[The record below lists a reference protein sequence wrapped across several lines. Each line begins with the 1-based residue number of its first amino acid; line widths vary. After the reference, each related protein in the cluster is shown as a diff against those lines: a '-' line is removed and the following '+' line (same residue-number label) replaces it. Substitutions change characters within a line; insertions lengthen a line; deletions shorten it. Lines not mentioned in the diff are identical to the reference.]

1 MTRRRLVYVAVG
13 VAGSSIGLYSYFK
26 RDPLAERSQ
35 SGSISPIQNESVH
48 VAPEARDDQVE
59 QPATRLK
66 KPVRQ
71 RTCSIVWV
79 AFDCFIDI
87 FFGAGLKE
95 FIQRRRHQHLFPFGR
110 HGRAKGSPKPGEGQ
124 VPLPP
129 TADIMKSHK
138 DVVDQIRTSAERMVD
153 GPLLPRFDDV
163 EIARYALHYG
173 MLRTT
178 NKEGMTLVIQDAAHG
193 IADSQSWFLNHTFES
208 IENVMKYSDLIW
220 WDIVDGNPTLHVEI
234 GRAVHVCTGDR
245 AVEFANVVITM
256 MELAALNSALTAI
269 DGPIDRINVE
279 MYAKGTNVLN
289 ASSAFWILRSV
300 VKTVSHHYPG
310 RLHQLV
316 LYDLPGILNWIILG
330 VKKLVHED
338 TARKVLSRE
347 SHHSKTK

>member
-1 MTRRRLVYVAVG
+1 M
-13 VAGSSIGLYSYFK
+13 
-26 RDPLAERSQ
+26 
-35 SGSISPIQNESVH
+35 
-48 VAPEARDDQVE
+48 
-59 QPATRLK
+59 LK

-71 RTCSIVWV
+71 R
-79 AFDCFIDI
+79 
-87 FFGAGLKE
+87 LKE

-193 IADSQSWFLNHTFES
+193 IADSQSDWQ
-208 IENVMKYSDLIW
+208 
-220 WDIVDGNPTLHVEI
+220 
-234 GRAVHVCTGDR
+234 GRARLHGDR

-256 MELAALNSALTAI
+256 MELAALNSALTAL

>member
-35 SGSISPIQNESVH
+35 SGSISPNESVH
-48 VAPEARDDQVE
+48 VAPDARDDQVE

-71 RTCSIVWV
+71 R
-79 AFDCFIDI
+79 
-87 FFGAGLKE
+87 LKE

-110 HGRAKGSPKPGEGQ
+110 HGRAKGSPKPGESQ

-178 NKEGMTLVIQDAAHG
+178 NKEGMALVIQDAAHG

-234 GRAVHVCTGDR
+234 GKAVHVCTGDR

-256 MELAALNSALTAI
+256 MELAALNSALTAL

>member
-35 SGSISPIQNESVH
+35 SGSTSPNESVH
-48 VAPEARDDQVE
+48 VAPEARDDRVE

-71 RTCSIVWV
+71 R
-79 AFDCFIDI
+79 
-87 FFGAGLKE
+87 LKE

-234 GRAVHVCTGDR
+234 GKAVQVCTGDR

-256 MELAALNSALTAI
+256 MELAALNSALTAL

>member
-1 MTRRRLVYVAVG
+1 
-13 VAGSSIGLYSYFK
+13 
-26 RDPLAERSQ
+26 
-35 SGSISPIQNESVH
+35 
-48 VAPEARDDQVE
+48 
-59 QPATRLK
+59 
-66 KPVRQ
+66 
-71 RTCSIVWV
+71 
-79 AFDCFIDI
+79 
-87 FFGAGLKE
+87 
-95 FIQRRRHQHLFPFGR
+95 
-110 HGRAKGSPKPGEGQ
+110 
-124 VPLPP
+124 
-129 TADIMKSHK
+129 MKSHK
-138 DVVDQIRTSAERMVD
+138 NVVDRIRASAEIMVD

-178 NKEGMTLVIQDAAHG
+178 DKQGMKLVIQDAAHG

-234 GRAVHVCTGDR
+234 GRAVQVCTGDR

-256 MELAALNSALTAI
+256 MELAALNSALTAL

-316 LYDLPGILNWIILG
+316 LYDLPVVLNWIILG

-347 SHHSKTK
+347 SPR